1 MQTPTADTITEDTA
15 FSLTPAGLAALEG
28 FAPGLENSVVENREM
43 PEDGAHNRA
52 QERRRQ
58 MTPSTQT
65 ALETPET
72 APAHENEAFQPEG
85 TTEAAPFVPDTADK
99 VDWVPSKIADARARA
114 ARIRENAE
122 LMAKEADR
130 QADGLEWQF
139 GPALQAFA
147 RQELTGKKK
156 SIRLFHGVIGY
167 RTKPAGVTV
176 GNEGEAIVWA
186 KANLPLAV
194 TERLDKKALAE
205 ALLSTGEAVDFAA
218 FTAAEEV
225 FYIK

>member
-1 MQTPTADTITEDTA
+1 MQTPTASTITKSPITKDTA

-28 FAPGLENSVVENREM
+28 FAPDMTEDTQNALE
-43 PEDGAHNRA
+43 
-52 QERRRQ
+52 
-58 MTPSTQT
+58 
-65 ALETPET
+65 ALET
-72 APAHENEAFQPEG
+72 APGRENEAFQPEG
-85 TTEAAPFVPDTADK
+85 TPADAPFVPDTTEK
-99 VDWVPSKIADARARA
+99 VDWVLGRIADHRARA

-130 QADGLEWQF
+130 QAEGLEWQF

-156 SIRLFHGVIGY
+156 SLRLFHGVIGY

-176 GNEGEAIVWA
+176 GNEAEAIVWA